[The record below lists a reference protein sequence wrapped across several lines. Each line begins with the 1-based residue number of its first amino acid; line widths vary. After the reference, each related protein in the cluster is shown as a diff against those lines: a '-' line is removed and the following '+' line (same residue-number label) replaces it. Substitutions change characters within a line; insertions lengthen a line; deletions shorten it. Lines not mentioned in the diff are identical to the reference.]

1 MIAQLVDMI
10 AIVGFSIFM
19 AVSIT
24 ILFFWLTRA
33 LKDFKLTDDEEV
45 K

>member
-10 AIVGFSIFM
+10 AILGFSLFI
-19 AVSIT
+19 AVSVT
-24 ILFFWLTRA
+24 ILFFWLSRT

-45 K
+45 R